1 MIEKIKNHLLNG
13 LLLLLLFSSCKK
25 EVSLEIQQDN
35 HANFNEL
42 KSLVSIVKIWHDSTV
57 SSNLSTKAQNGV
69 RAYSVNENDI
79 IPPIVDWEKAF
90 INYDSSSVK
99 SITVPILFNYK
110 NGERIQ
116 LVATKSKGK
125 LKGYFIKITPDSSY
139 FAKQNEIYDYNNF
152 SGSIAIYNLMGVR
165 IKKQDFK
172 TGIVTNLN
180 NNNKVGLSYIKTF
193 GDGFNT
199 ANDLLTVT
207 VKSKKRKK
215 YQFNGYNYGY
225 IYIEEVQNIELD
237 EGDGGGGVIAGGD
250 ESPDGYVDEITTK
263 ITDPCISSVM
273 DDILSNDKQSEMMSY
288 IKRQFGLNE
297 KFNLNIKDVKNLKNP
312 EGLAVA
318 GHAKVH
324 RDNDNGIL
332 TVNISINYGINS
344 SKEFY
349 AATILHEMIHGY
361 IESQNIAQNEK
372 EETIANS
379 KYVDWMSA
387 ALISLFPNLSKS
399 DANALALGGL
409 YKTSYFNSLSQDI
422 RDESVKINARHEI
435 GNEGNTCK

>member
-1 MIEKIKNHLLNG
+1 MIEKIKNNLLNG
-13 LLLLLLFSSCKK
+13 VLLLLLFSSCKK
-25 EVSLEIQQDN
+25 EISLEIQQDN
-35 HANFNEL
+35 QANFNEL
-42 KSLVSIVKIWHDSTV
+42 KSLVTQVKTWHDSTV
-57 SSNLSTKAQNGV
+57 SLNLSTKAKSGIK
-69 RAYSVNENDI
+69 AFSVNENDI
-79 IPPIVDWEKAF
+79 VPPIVDWEKAF
-90 INYDSSSVK
+90 INFDSSTVK
-99 SITVPILFNYK
+99 SITVPISMNYK
-110 NGERIQ
+110 TGEHMQ

-125 LKGYFIKITPDSSY
+125 LNGYFIKITPDSSY
-139 FAKQNEIYDYNNF
+139 FAKQNEIYNYNNF

-165 IKKQDFK
+165 LKKQDFK
-172 TGIVTNLN
+172 TGEVTNSN
-180 NNNKVGLSYIKTF
+180 NNNKSGLSYITTF

-225 IYIEEVQNIELD
+225 IYIEELQNIELE

-297 KFNLNIKDVKNLKNP
+297 KFNLNITDVKNLKNP

-361 IESQNIAQNEK
+361 IESQNIAQNGK

-409 YKTSYFNSLSQDI
+409 NKTSYFNSLIQDI
-422 RDESVKINARHEI
+422 RDERVKINARHEI

>member
-13 LLLLLLFSSCKK
+13 VLLLLLFSSCKK

-35 HANFNEL
+35 QVNFNEL
-42 KSLVSIVKIWHDSTV
+42 KSLVTQVKTWHDSTV
-57 SSNLSTKAQNGV
+57 NSNLSTKAKSGI
-69 RAYSVNENDI
+69 RAFSVNENDI
-79 IPPIVDWEKAF
+79 VPPIVDWEKAF
-90 INYDSSSVK
+90 INFDSSTVK
-99 SITVPILFNYK
+99 SITVPISMNYK

-125 LKGYFIKITPDSSY
+125 LNGYFVKITPDSSY

-165 IKKQDFK
+165 LKKQDFK
-172 TGIVTNLN
+172 SGEVTNSN
-180 NNNKVGLSYIKTF
+180 NNNKAGLSNITAY

-409 YKTSYFNSLSQDI
+409 YKTSYFNSLSQNI